1 MNQSEQEK
9 IKQDLPLFKD
19 LPKNLSYLQATYS
32 NCYDVVFRTFCI
44 GGHTDAAL
52 LYMEGLSDTK
62 QIENNVMNTLMEESL
77 SFSDIHEAVKERLQ
91 VLDTKEIRT
100 FADCITYLSTGYSIL
115 LVQKMDYALAL
126 GLVKVD
132 KRPIED
138 PEAESV
144 VRGPREGFI
153 ESIQTN
159 TSLIRRKISSPT
171 LKMEKVKV
179 GSYTK
184 TEVVIAY
191 IEGKADK
198 QVLETLKTRINE
210 IELDGVLETG
220 YIEGSIKDNPYSP
233 FPQLLTT
240 ERPDVVAANLLE
252 GRIVILVDGTPFVLI
267 APVSFY
273 SFIQSP
279 EDYYFGFLIG
289 SSVRLLRYLFIFFSV
304 TLPSLYVA
312 ILTFH
317 QEMIP
322 TTLLIT
328 IASSREAIPFPAFVE
343 AILMEVTFEALR
355 EAGLRLP
362 KQIGAAVS
370 IVGGLVIG
378 QAAVQAGI
386 VSAPMVIVVSLTGI
400 ASFLVPR
407 YSQGIALRLL
417 RFPIILLAGTLGLFG
432 LMLGVITIVIH
443 LCKLTSIGVPYLPPL
458 KNGSW
463 QDALFRA
470 PWQSLQKRRRFFNED
485 NHPNQKNLRMRG
497 KDSKA

>member
-1 MNQSEQEK
+1 MNQTDQEAL
-9 IKQDLPLFKD
+9 KQVLPLFKE
-19 LPKNLSYLQATYS
+19 LSKNLSFLQGTYE
-32 NCYDVVFRTFCI
+32 NCYDVTFRTFFI
-44 GGHTDAAL
+44 GDHTEAVL

-62 QIENNVMNTLMEESL
+62 QIENNVMDTLMEEDS
-77 SFSDIHEAVKERLQ
+77 SFSNIHKAVKEKLH
-91 VLDTKEIRT
+91 VLDTKEIDT
-100 FADCITYLSTGYSIL
+100 FADCVTYVSTGYSIL
-115 LVQKMDYALAL
+115 LLQQENCALAL
-126 GLVKVD
+126 GLVKTE
-132 KRPIED
+132 KRSIEE
-138 PEAESV
+138 PAAESL

-153 ESIQTN
+153 EEIQTN

-171 LKMEKVKV
+171 LKMQSFKV

-198 QVLETLKTRINE
+198 NVLETLKTRISQ
-210 IELDGVLETG
+210 IEMDGVLESG
-220 YIEGSIKDNPYSP
+220 YIEGCIKDNPYSP

-240 ERPDVVAANLLE
+240 ERPDVAASNLLE
-252 GRIVILVDGTPFVLI
+252 GRIVILVDGTPFILI

-289 SSVRLLRYLFIFFSV
+289 SSVRLLRYIFIFFSV

-343 AILMEVTFEALR
+343 AIMMEVTFEALR

-417 RFPIILLAGTLGLFG
+417 RFPIIFLAGTLGLFG
-432 LMLGVITIVIH
+432 LMLGIITIVIH

-458 KNGSW
+458 RNGAW
-463 QDALFRA
+463 KDVLFRV
-470 PWQSLQKRRRFFNED
+470 PWRSFHKRRLFEES
-485 NHPNQKNLRMRG
+485 HSNQKNLRMRG

>member
-1 MNQSEQEK
+1 MNQTEQEAL
-9 IKQDLPLFKD
+9 KQDLPLFKE
-19 LPKNLSYLQATYS
+19 LSKNRSYLKATYE
-32 NCYDVVFRTFCI
+32 NCDDVTFHTFFI
-44 GGHTDAAL
+44 GGHTEAVL

-62 QIENNVMNTLMEESL
+62 QIENNVMETLMDDQS
-77 SFSDIHEAVKERLQ
+77 SFTNIHKTVKEKLH
-91 VLDTKEIRT
+91 VLDAKEIHT
-100 FADCITYLSTGYSIL
+100 FTDCITYVSIGYSIL
-115 LVQKMDYALAL
+115 MLQREDCALAL
-126 GLVKVD
+126 GLVKTK
-132 KRPIED
+132 KRPIEE

-153 ESIQTN
+153 EDIKTN
-159 TSLIRRKISSPT
+159 ISLIRKKISSPT
-171 LKMEKVKV
+171 LKMQSFKV

-184 TEVVIAY
+184 TEVVLAY

-198 QVLETLKTRINE
+198 QVLEKLKTRINQM
-210 IELDGVLETG
+210 ELDGVLETG
-220 YIEGSIKDNPYSP
+220 YIEGFIKDHPYSP

-240 ERPDVVAANLLE
+240 ERPDVAAANLLE
-252 GRIVILVDGTPFVLI
+252 GRIVILVDGTPFILV

-304 TLPSLYVA
+304 TLPSIYVA

-343 AILMEVTFEALR
+343 AIMMEVTFEALR

-417 RFPIILLAGTLGLFG
+417 RFPVILLAGTLGLFG
-432 LMLGVITIVIH
+432 LMLGIMTIGIH
-443 LCKLTSIGVPYLPPL
+443 LCKLTSIGVPYLPPMR
-458 KNGSW
+458 NGAW
-463 QDALFRA
+463 KDIFVRA
-470 PWQSLQKRRRFFNED
+470 SWQSLQKRSLHD
-485 NHPNQKNLRMRG
+485 SNQKNLGMRG

>member
-1 MNQSEQEK
+1 MNQTEQEAL
-9 IKQDLPLFKD
+9 KQDLPLFKE
-19 LPKNLSYLQATYS
+19 LPKNLSYLKATYE
-32 NCYDVVFRTFCI
+32 NCDDVTFRTFFI
-44 GGHTDAAL
+44 GSHTEAVL
-52 LYMEGLSDTK
+52 LYIEGLSDTK
-62 QIENNVMNTLMEESL
+62 QIENNVMETLMDDQS
-77 SFSDIHEAVKERLQ
+77 SFSTIHKTVKEKLH
-91 VLDTKEIRT
+91 VLDAKEIHT
-100 FADCITYLSTGYSIL
+100 FTDCITYVSTGYPIL
-115 LVQKMDYALAL
+115 MLQHEDCALAL
-126 GLVKVD
+126 GLVKTK
-132 KRPIED
+132 KRPIEE

-153 ESIQTN
+153 EDIKTN
-159 TSLIRRKISSPT
+159 ISLIRKKISTPT
-171 LKMEKVKV
+171 LKMQSFKV

-184 TEVVIAY
+184 TEVVLAY

-198 QVLETLKTRINE
+198 QVLEKLKTRINQ
-210 IELDGVLETG
+210 IGLDGVLETG
-220 YIEGSIKDNPYSP
+220 YIEGFIKDHPYSP

-240 ERPDVVAANLLE
+240 ERPDVAASNLLE
-252 GRIVILVDGTPFVLI
+252 GRIVILVDGTPFILV

-304 TLPSLYVA
+304 TLPSIYVA

-343 AILMEVTFEALR
+343 AIMMEVTFEALR

-432 LMLGVITIVIH
+432 LMLGIMTIGIH
-443 LCKLTSIGVPYLPPL
+443 LCKLTSIGIPYLPPL
-458 KNGSW
+458 RNGAW
-463 QDALFRA
+463 KDVFVRA
-470 PWQSLQKRRRFFNED
+470 SWQSLQKRSLHD
-485 NHPNQKNLRMRG
+485 SNQKNLGMRG